1 MERRHHRKGRHRRR
15 RRPPLTRRRWLA
27 VAALL
32 SEASAYKLT
41 VKLCS
46 EEEEA
51 RDGLFT
57 LLTSVP
63 FVGCRS
69 KACSNPHP
77 HYLEAL
83 LAVAENSKN
92 GYIEE
97 IRVLVDRFAGPGVLH
112 SKELDDN
119 ATAALRDEIARNQ
132 ADLAHRMDVE
142 ATALD
147 LTKVTAHVFGEQP
160 TSAQLFRYAS
170 YALSRRVVLLT
181 NADVVFRN
189 LNFLDGSAFLNR
201 QFVLAFAVRKPTGN
215 FAATC
220 ADLNVVID
228 RCDNLAWS
236 FDAFAFYSPLV
247 ASARW
252 DLLEEL
258 SPQPVY
264 MNDNAAE
271 HRVNSFLLH
280 SGYAVYQP
288 CLYNFTEHWHCQSK
302 MHHTKGEYSV
312 APVDGGEAAYRGMG
326 KIKPTLD
333 FPGLRCGRSALAS
346 ELHESLL
353 PDNWRD
359 IVN

>member
-1 MERRHHRKGRHRRR
+1 MC
-15 RRPPLTRRRWLA
+15 TD
-27 VAALL
+27 
-32 SEASAYKLT
+32 
-41 VKLCS
+41 
-46 EEEEA
+46 EEEA
-51 RDGLFT
+51 TDGLFT
-57 LLTSVP
+57 LLTSIP
-63 FVGCRS
+63 FVGCGSTHRE
-69 KACSNPHP
+69 KCANPHP
-77 HYLEAL
+77 HFLEAL
-83 LAVAENSKN
+83 LAIAENSKN
-92 GYIEE
+92 AHIEE
-97 IRVLVDRFAGPGVLH
+97 IRVLVDRFSAGGPSH
-112 SKELDDN
+112 SRELDDN
-119 ATAALRDEIARNQ
+119 ATAALREEIAENQ
-132 ADLAHRMDVE
+132 AELAHRMDVE
-142 ATALD
+142 ATAMD

-189 LNFLDGSAFLNR
+189 LNFLDGSAFLTPDR
-201 QFVLAFAVRKPTGN
+201 LFVLAFAVRKPTGN

-220 ADLNVVID
+220 QDLNIVID

-236 FDAFAFYSPLV
+236 FDAFAFASPLV

-252 DLLEEL
+252 DLLEEV

-280 SGYAVYQP
+280 SGYDVYQP

-302 MHHTKGEYSV
+302 MHHTKGEYNV
-312 APVDGGEAAYRGMG
+312 APVDGGQDAFRGFG
-326 KIKPTLD
+326 RIKPTRD
-333 FPGLRCGRSALAS
+333 FPGLRCGCATPSV
-346 ELHESLL
+346 LHDNLL